1 MVISTELLTPERWP
15 DFEDLFGKQGACYG
29 CWCTAFR
36 LPPAVRRENNH
47 ERNRDHMHRRVE
59 EGPPPGILAFD
70 GAKAIGWMQVGP
82 RPDIPQ
88 WNNAGRASAPF
99 EAGEEADPSVWAI
112 SCFFIRSGAR
122 GKGLTHILVSAGIVY
137 ASQAGVRYLEAC
149 PMDQSKNSRSTGLFV
164 GSTRV
169 FETAGFHRMAERK
182 AGRPLVPGVPV
193 HVCRPLHCLWSQLL
207 AQDIALG
214 FGVVELRSEHEEGLQ
229 PCPIARGG
237 QLGRRRSA
245 LSQPLVSLTLLVGND
260 DLLAAQ
266 VKKEDVGASLL

>member
-122 GKGLTHILVSAGIVY
+122 GKGLTHTLVSAGIDH
-137 ASQAGVRYLEAC
+137 ARKAGARYLEAC
-149 PMDQSKNSRSTGLFV
+149 PMDQSKNSRSLGLFV

-169 FETAGFHRMAERK
+169 FEKAGFQRIAERK
-182 AGRPLVPGVPV
+182 SGRPLV
-193 HVCRPLHCLWSQLL
+193 RL
-207 AQDIALG
+207 AFQENQEA
-214 FGVVELRSEHEEGLQ
+214 
-229 PCPIARGG
+229 GG
-237 QLGRRRSA
+237 KSGS
-245 LSQPLVSLTLLVGND
+245 D
-260 DLLAAQ
+260 
-266 VKKEDVGASLL
+266 